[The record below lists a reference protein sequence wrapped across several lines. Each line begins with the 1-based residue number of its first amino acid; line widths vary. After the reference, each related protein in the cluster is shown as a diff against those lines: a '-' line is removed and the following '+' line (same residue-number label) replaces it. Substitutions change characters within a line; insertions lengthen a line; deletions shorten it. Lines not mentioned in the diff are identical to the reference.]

1 MKNKLSEISSF
12 RSEKVEKMIA
22 EGIAEMNEFAKN
34 LGINLAEKR
43 LPEASGGKLISVIGV
58 IKAKAEK
65 LCISVCKE
73 LQSAVHFPE
82 VNTDKLNVNAETKRA
97 QEAINELKF
106 KNNNTEA
113 EQKKLNVHNIYRNVR
128 EMRIKSFLLF
138 AAEAFFAS
146 LSFQF
151 FGESLL
157 VSILIAIP
165 FTMAVS
171 EYSHLVADQY
181 KKYQNPL
188 KRRVFLLLATLFASL
203 VFFGLSYF
211 RSQALGKEGFSIGTL
226 FFVMINLFIFLVSS
240 FLHYKYSPSK
250 EETLK
255 FHAHKKLKEEID
267 GRKAEMSQIIGHIN
281 ELDAKLNEKAK
292 LAIQVDHYA
301 KNCIEEIK
309 VAYAEAVGNFKN
321 TNIMLRKDNA
331 IPENFSE
338 PIPELEIKYDFDLY
352 KSKPSEN

>member
-1 MKNKLSEISSF
+1 MKKRLTEISSF
-12 RSEKVEKMIA
+12 RSEKVEKMMA
-22 EGIAEMNEFAKN
+22 EGIAEMNDYAKN
-34 LGINLAEKR
+34 LGTNLAEKL
-43 LPEASGGKLISVIGV
+43 LPEARGGKTISVIGG

-82 VNTDKLNVNAETKRA
+82 VNTDKLNIAAETKRA
-97 QEAINELKF
+97 QEVINELKF
-106 KNNNTEA
+106 KNNNTET
-113 EQKKLNVHNIYRNVR
+113 EQKKLNVHNIYQNVR
-128 EMRIKSFLLF
+128 EIRIKSFLLF

-157 VSILIAIP
+157 FSILIAIP

-181 KKYQNPL
+181 KKYLNPL
-188 KRRVFLLLATLFASL
+188 KRRIFLLLATLFASM

-211 RSQALGKEGFSIGTL
+211 RSQALGYKGFSIGTI
-226 FFVMINLFIFLVSS
+226 FFVMINLFIFLVSA

-255 FHAHKKLKEEID
+255 FHAHKKLKEEI
-267 GRKAEMSQIIGHIN
+267 GEREAKMSQITEHIN
-281 ELDAKLNEKAK
+281 ELDNKLNEKAK

-301 KNCIEEIK
+301 RNCMEEIK
-309 VAYAEAVGNFKN
+309 TAYREAVETFKN
-321 TNIMLRKDNA
+321 TNIMLRRDNL
-331 IPENFSE
+331 IPESFSE
-338 PIPELEIKYDFDLY
+338 PIPEPQINYDFDIY
-352 KSKPSEN
+352 KTDN